1 MIHRAAP
8 DRRGGTVSF
17 SSTCEFME
25 SFEDIIVPTDALERE
40 GGRRSDEPFMKV
52 CVTRPGETARGEDG
66 K

>member
-1 MIHRAAP
+1 
-8 DRRGGTVSF
+8 
-17 SSTCEFME
+17 ME